1 MGKNAPYHLLKRM
14 KDRIRQIMESK
25 KMTQQDFAQFIELAP
40 ATLCNIFNDRTRP
53 TLNVVEAIK
62 KKIPDINTDWLMFGT
77 GQMYTTPSADTISAP
92 SPNFEVPNGHTEK
105 YDSPLSFDF
114 EPSPAPEIV
123 TPPTQNFNSV
133 KSTRQ
138 NPVHNEV
145 KIIDKPKRRVTEIR
159 VFYDDQT
166 WESFVPSVK

>member
-1 MGKNAPYHLLKRM
+1 MGKMPLIILSKCM

-25 KMTQQDFAQFIELAP
+25 GMTQQVFAQFIDQSPSSLS
-40 ATLCNIFNDRTRP
+40 NIFNDRTKP

-62 KKIPDINTDWLMFGT
+62 KKIPDINIDWLLFGT
-77 GQMYTTPSADTISAP
+77 GQMYTTSSA
-92 SPNFEVPNGHTEK
+92 V
-105 YDSPLSFDF
+105 DSPASPTGVDIQNDNVEKIDPMLSFDF
-114 EPSPAPEIV
+114 APSPTAEV
-123 TPPTQNFNSV
+123 SNSQVLNFNSV

-138 NPVHNEV
+138 NPIREEV

-166 WESFVPSVK
+166 WESFIPSMK